1 MEALVWN
8 CAVTARIQLQL
19 LEDDAARVNGCQLIG
34 ELANVKDSTSTNSH
48 DTLPMRI
55 VKNHAALI
63 AF

>member
-1 MEALVWN
+1 M
-8 CAVTARIQLQL
+8 TARIQLQL